1 MAQVLYYLPGHG
13 GKLDSALGQELMRR
27 GFDIAGRTTTGEF
40 NQLTF
45 SDQVKTIANDLE
57 SGFWREGAKVVA
69 NSFGAYL
76 FLDAQGLMSPY
87 IGKVLLL
94 SPIVGEFTNDE
105 RMMNFVPP
113 KSDELKGLVDSGNYP
128 TPLNIEMH
136 VGSKDWQ
143 SNPDSVKALGSK
155 LGINYSVI
163 PNEGHSLSKAYVG
176 SVLDRWLK

>member
-1 MAQVLYYLPGHG
+1 
-13 GKLDSALGQELMRR
+13 
-27 GFDIAGRTTTGEF
+27 
-40 NQLTF
+40 
-45 SDQVKTIANDLE
+45 
-57 SGFWREGAKVVA
+57 
-69 NSFGAYL
+69 
-76 FLDAQGLMSPY
+76 MSPY

>member
-1 MAQVLYYLPGHG
+1 MHKAGFVNIIGKPNVGKSTLINALMGEKLSIVTAKAQTTRHRILGILSTE
-13 GKLDSALGQELMRR
+13 DS
-27 GFDIAGRTTTGEF
+27 
-40 NQLTF
+40 QLIF
-45 SDQVKTIANDLE
+45 SDTPGIIDDPKYMLH
-57 SGFWREGAKVVA
+57 
-69 NSFGAYL
+69 
-76 FLDAQGLMSPY
+76 
-87 IGKVLLL
+87 
-94 SPIVGEFTNDE
+94 E